1 MQPDV
6 PLTVSDVEAE
16 DLRAQGLLVEDKA
29 PAKAATAPKAAPAVK
44 ED

>member
-16 DLRAQGLLVEDKA
+16 DLRAQGLLVETAPPKA
-29 PAKAATAPKAAPAVK
+29 PSRAASAAPK